1 MSHLLLNDRA
11 KLRSSWRIV
20 VAVLASREIDSRF
33 SAAYA
38 AIYINKPTTRTS
50 SFGTDPEDK
59 FNPLEATT

>member
-20 VAVLASREIDSRF
+20 VAVLASREINSRF

-38 AIYINKPTTRTS
+38 AIYNKPTT
-50 SFGTDPEDK
+50 FGTDPENK
-59 FNPLEATT
+59 FNPSEATT